1 LVSPTGGRDESSGS
15 IVMHAASERADRH
28 CFSLADRDALG
39 KILGAE
45 ATPRER
51 IRVGARARARDK
63 SAHFVEEPSLRA
75 GANVSIERSFVS
87 PQLANTGASA
97 AG

>member
-1 LVSPTGGRDESSGS
+1 MPWEKSSGQKP
-15 IVMHAASERADRH
+15 H
-28 CFSLADRDALG
+28 
-39 KILGAE
+39 
-45 ATPRER
+45 REKR
-51 IRVGARARARDK
+51 IRVGARDK